1 MPRRFAAWLGS
12 AAGRRLL
19 AAERPLLQEA
29 ARRFHGD
36 AVLWVGAVGDLLDT
50 TARCMVRERF
60 FAHCCAS
67 AASSREAYSA
77 ADFDTVAAD
86 PAQLPLP
93 TACVDGIVL
102 HHALETSS
110 DRRGT
115 LREAARV
122 LRPGGRLLILG
133 INPFSL
139 WLLAKPGLAFRHM
152 KPVSAPRLHDWLALL
167 GLTRESKTVYLN
179 YRSVLPLAL
188 EGEAWRRASAWLGK
202 TQAPVGGVYLVT
214 AVKVGHGFIDA
225 QRHAAVERLAAN
237 PAALPNPTRQAARTS
252 NS

>member
-1 MPRRFAAWLGS
+1 M
-12 AAGRRLL
+12 
-19 AAERPLLQEA
+19 
-29 ARRFHGD
+29 
-36 AVLWVGAVGDLLDT
+36 LWVGAVGDLLDT

-60 FAHCCAS
+60 FAHCCA
-67 AASSREAYSA
+67 AAAGGRAMALA
-77 ADFDTVAAD
+77 ADFNAVAAD
-86 PAQLPLP
+86 PAHLPLP
-93 TACVDGIVL
+93 AACVDGVVL

-110 DRRGT
+110 DRRGA

-139 WLLAKPGLAFRHM
+139 WLLAKPAAAFRHM

-188 EGEAWRRASAWLGK
+188 EGELWQRASAWLGK

-214 AVKVGHGFIDA
+214 AVKVGHGFVDA
-225 QRHAAVERLAAN
+225 HRHVAERLAVS
-237 PAALPNPTRQAARTS
+237 PAALANPTRQAARSSRLRVASPSRPEGS
-252 NS
+252 NA